1 MEEILAGTNN
11 ENGLITLEAKCFQPI
26 IFHKAMRKPAN
37 AKTAITA
44 ITISNEFGLLDFPHA
59 TSRKDAE
66 KIKLKPRCQ
75 TQDSEKLRFFR

>member
-44 ITISNEFGLLDFPHA
+44 ITISNEFGLLDFPMQPPGR
-59 TSRKDAE
+59 TRRR
-66 KIKLKPRCQ
+66 PN
-75 TQDSEKLRFFR
+75 

>member
-11 ENGLITLEAKCFQPI
+11 ENGLITLGTKCFQPI

-44 ITISNEFGLLDFPHA
+44 ITISNEFGLLDFPMQPPGR
-59 TSRKDAE
+59 TRRR
-66 KIKLKPRCQ
+66 PN
-75 TQDSEKLRFFR
+75 